1 MRNKHFT
8 SVHVFMKV
16 SKKYEPI
23 LREIIYAPW
32 ILLEQFITILAV
44 SETDCEY

>member
-1 MRNKHFT
+1 
-8 SVHVFMKV
+8 MKV

-23 LREIIYAPW
+23 LREIIYAPL

-44 SETDCEY
+44 SETDCEYW